1 MMDMFYKNIKWII
14 CIICVVLFLTLA
26 EDVFSN
32 DIMHGD
38 IVGYNLVSS
47 YLIRNSTIPFA
58 KAITWCGSGLCFTL
72 LTLLSLAIFK
82 SKKISLMILSNLII
96 VTILNNLLKFIF
108 QRPRPTELRMIHV
121 TGYSFPSGHSMIS
134 MAFYGLLIYL
144 IYNTVTNQYL
154 KWGLIG
160 FLSLLILSI
169 GISRIYLG
177 VHYTSDV
184 LAGFLIAISYL
195 ILFISIATKYI
206 NLSFK

>member
-1 MMDMFYKNIKWII
+1 MLYKNIKWFI

-47 YLIRNSTIPFA
+47 YLIRNSTIPIA
-58 KAITWCGSGLCFTL
+58 KTITWCGSGICFTL

-82 SKKISLMILSNLII
+82 SKKISLMILSNLIV
-96 VTILNNLLKFIF
+96 VTILNNLLKLIV
-108 QRPRPTELRMIHV
+108 QRPRPTDFRMIHV
-121 TGYSFPSGHSMIS
+121 TGYSFPSGHAMIS

-154 KWGLIG
+154 KWVLIG
-160 FLSLLILSI
+160 FLSLLIISI